1 MQSDVVREA
10 ETLMQAGRSSLAGQ
24 SLQSRSASQPPYA
37 GWLTQVSSVWDQKMM
52 ANRYRNNSKAH
63 EDKDTKQKVIRKP
76 YDLLIHNM
84 TIHAL

>member
-10 ETLMQAGRSSLAGQ
+10 ETVMQAGRSSLAGQ

-52 ANRYRNNSKAH
+52 ANSEFIDPVDLQEYVGSKQGAWQ
-63 EDKDTKQKVIRKP
+63 ETVR
-76 YDLLIHNM
+76 
-84 TIHAL
+84 